1 MDELNLVAYF
11 AAHAPGCPEWWC
23 WPPQDPETPPGFPQI
38 TENPMERLVAWR
50 WAFAKAMIKMRP
62 SKKPPVI

>member
-1 MDELNLVAYF
+1 
-11 AAHAPGCPEWWC
+11 
-23 WPPQDPETPPGFPQI
+23 
-38 TENPMERLVAWR
+38 MERLVAWR